1 MDAGTPPRRPA
12 ANPSYNPYA
21 QPPVGASYNTPFN
34 PYAHQPA
41 QNAEAQIYAPAG
53 TGGAVSAGVIAEL
66 EGTKGWVRF
75 LGIMSFILTIIVVIA
90 AIGVAL
96 SAGAGG
102 GTAGRV
108 AALAMALLYV
118 LIAFLML
125 FPARRM
131 IAYAAKIT
139 NLMQSRS
146 SADLEDALSEQRR
159 LWRFYGII
167 GAIYLVLVGVGMVA
181 AILIPALSGSR

>member
-21 QPPVGASYNTPFN
+21 QPPAGGSYNAPFN

-41 QNAEAQIYAPAG
+41 PSAEPTLYAPPAESG
-53 TGGAVSAGVIAEL
+53 KVAAGVIAEL
-66 EGTKGWVRF
+66 EATKPWVRF

-102 GTAGRV
+102 GTAGKV
-108 AALAMALLYV
+108 SALAIALMYV

-125 FPARRM
+125 YPARRM
-131 IAYAAKIT
+131 IAYAAKIG
-139 NLMQSRS
+139 NLIQSRS
-146 SADLEDALSEQRR
+146 SADLEDALSEQRK

-167 GAIYLVLVGVGMVA
+167 GAIYLVIVGLGIVA
-181 AILIPALSGSR
+181 AILLPALTGGR